1 MFHLPV
7 TTPRAAEA
15 RLIHLLENQTLPP
28 EPSPPPQPPELDT
41 ASAPVHVPARGQGIR
56 VGLERAMAQGRAV
69 LVESGQHVW
78 GTDIMAVWP
87 SARVHLRSRVFR
99 GACLMG
105 QWEMSECSG
114 GVVAATNLTHSMAE
128 HGEQTVWVRGS
139 TWVFED
145 CDIRCYKGLAVRVTN
160 GWREIAAAGNLEPLE
175 LCRAIDDQK
184 ARVIPANSS
193 FHRCGLGG
201 ADPDRVGR
209 EGHLDPE
216 DRQARCAVDVC
227 DDSEVLL
234 EQCSVHD
241 TSVFALRVMHR
252 AQMTVNRGHVAHAL
266 NGLLV
271 QHHGRLRLS
280 ESRVQKVWLGA
291 AVSVR
296 GAGAAVV
303 DQCDLKQCSTGL
315 ILEGAADVR
324 MTYSAVINC
333 TFSAFHQVSGDEGDD
348 GMGGGDHGGCI
359 ADEPLREVT
368 IGGNVHNRCR
378 LTLIGNS
385 VYSTLSRHV
394 WWDKSRPA
402 FFVAEANCFEDD
414 PEPVVTAAEEAE
426 AERLAHARASVEE
439 REAANIEWRKI
450 LRHLHSLS
458 SGEAGL
464 EDAGEGG
471 EQEEY
476 DEEEDWEEKGK
487 RVLQQWIHDARLV
500 VDAPESGVVHDFN
513 SGSSG

>member
-1 MFHLPV
+1 M
-7 TTPRAAEA
+7 AE
-15 RLIHLLENQTLPP
+15 
-28 EPSPPPQPPELDT
+28 
-41 ASAPVHVPARGQGIR
+41 
-56 VGLERAMAQGRAV
+56 GRAV
-69 LVESGQHVW
+69 LVESGRHVW

-87 SARVHLRSRVFR
+87 SARLHLRSRVFR

-105 QWEMSECSG
+105 QWEMAECSA

-145 CDIRCYKGLAVRVTN
+145 CDIRCHKGLAVCVTN

-241 TSVFALRVMHR
+241 TSVFALRVMQR
-252 AQMTVNRGHVAHAL
+252 AQMTVLRGHVAHAL

-271 QHHGRLRLS
+271 LHHGRLRLS

-303 DQCDLKQCSTGL
+303 DQCDLKHCSTGL

-368 IGGNVHNRCR
+368 MGGNVHNRCR

-402 FFVAEANCFEDD
+402 LFVAEANYFEDD

-426 AERLAHARASVEE
+426 AAPTP
-439 REAANIEWRKI
+439 EAAGT
-450 LRHLHSLS
+450 
-458 SGEAGL
+458 GEAPPAAPAPGHVS
-464 EDAGEGG
+464 EGREGG
-471 EQEEY
+471 LSHGM
-476 DEEEDWEEKGK
+476 D
-487 RVLQQWIHDARLV
+487 
-500 VDAPESGVVHDFN
+500 GVFYCELCDMHFKN
-513 SGSSG
+513 AAALYGHSGSKKHRTLTHRQGQTCGHPGRPPAKSQSGCPCIGNGCPSTAAQSRFICSLTCVGACAWISTCIA